1 MDESRSRSV
10 LQFLSKTLGLQLVVA
25 MPTSK
30 SGAVKPEFDKEF
42 TFSKVLAS
50 RDGHELFVS
59 EVQEKVLKREPMKR
73 LWDEHAHRARE
84 AGRAEFEA
92 HKSPKLRLV
101 AADDEQ
107 PSDDDPQQL
116 SGT

>member
-1 MDESRSRSV
+1 

-50 RDGHELFVS
+50 REGTDLFVS
-59 EVQEKVLKREPMKR
+59 EVQEKTLQREPMAR
-73 LWDEHAHRARE
+73 LWSEHAARARE
-84 AGRAEFEA
+84 SGRLA
-92 HKSPKLRLV
+92 HQVLNPGSTERLV
-101 AADDEQ
+101 AAGVAAADAVAATDAAGAVV
-107 PSDDDPQQL
+107 DDPA
-116 SGT
+116 